1 MSKLI
6 GYIVM
11 LIGVVVIGAG
21 LLFKNIIDKIP
32 YLGNTKISSVIG
44 IVLIIIGFFLTKPSS
59 SKTPKQLPIYDKT
72 GKKIIGYRESR

>member
-11 LIGVVVIGAG
+11 LIGVVVIGAR
-21 LLFKNIIDKIP
+21 LLFKNIIKIP